1 MDVFIYF
8 TPRLA
13 TPREEIEDALQEHLG
28 NRGEITGG
36 GSGKRGANID
46 IEIFDDQRGAEL
58 LPGIMRILRHLG
70 VPQDTYLDVDGQRQD
85 LYK

>member
-8 TPRLA
+8 SPRL
-13 TPREEIEDALQEHLG
+13 TIPRDEIEDALQEHLG

-36 GSGKRGANID
+36 GSGQRGANID
-46 IEIFDDQRGAEL
+46 IEIFDDESGPEL
-58 LPGIMRILRHLG
+58 LQGVERTLRRMG